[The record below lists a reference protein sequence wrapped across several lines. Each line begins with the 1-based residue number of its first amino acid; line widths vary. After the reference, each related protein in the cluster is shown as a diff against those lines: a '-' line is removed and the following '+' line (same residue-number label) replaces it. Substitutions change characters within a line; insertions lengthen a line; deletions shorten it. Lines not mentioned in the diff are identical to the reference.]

1 MSRARPANLAAS
13 VRQRL
18 LNLSVTQCED
28 PNLTLTRYAL
38 ERLLYRIAQS
48 AYGGQFILKGAMLF
62 ALWTK
67 SRHRPTRDLDL
78 LGFGEASRERLT
90 LVFQELCRVD
100 VEPDGLD
107 FDPDSIRV
115 AEIREGQ
122 SYRGQRVKLNARLGN
137 ANIPVQVDIGFGD
150 VVTPAAQEID
160 YPTLLDLPA
169 PRIRAYPPETV
180 VAEKL
185 QALVDLGMQ
194 NSRMKDFYDLWGLAR
209 EFSFEG
215 PTLVAAVSATFERRA
230 TTLPKTVPTGLSEE
244 FATDERKNKQWRAF
258 LERTQL
264 PEREL
269 SLLQVVDD
277 LRGFL
282 MPALLA
288 AAKSEDFRR
297 SWLGGAWTGRSKGD
311 A

>member
-1 MSRARPANLAAS
+1 M
-13 VRQRL
+13 
-18 LNLSVTQCED
+18 
-28 PNLTLTRYAL
+28 
-38 ERLLYRIAQS
+38 
-48 AYGGQFILKGAMLF
+48 
-62 ALWTK
+62 
-67 SRHRPTRDLDL
+67 
-78 LGFGEASRERLT
+78 
-90 LVFQELCRVD
+90 VD
-100 VEPDGLD
+100 C
-107 FDPDSIRV
+107 
-115 AEIREGQ
+115 
-122 SYRGQRVKLNARLGN
+122 
-137 ANIPVQVDIGFGD
+137 
-150 VVTPAAQEID
+150 
-160 YPTLLDLPA
+160 TLLDLPA

>member
-1 MSRARPANLAAS
+1 M
-13 VRQRL
+13 
-18 LNLSVTQCED
+18 
-28 PNLTLTRYAL
+28 
-38 ERLLYRIAQS
+38 
-48 AYGGQFILKGAMLF
+48 
-62 ALWTK
+62 
-67 SRHRPTRDLDL
+67 
-78 LGFGEASRERLT
+78 
-90 LVFQELCRVD
+90 
-100 VEPDGLD
+100 
-107 FDPDSIRV
+107 
-115 AEIREGQ
+115 
-122 SYRGQRVKLNARLGN
+122 KLNARLGN

-150 VVTPAAQEID
+150 VVTPAAQAID

-194 NSRMKDFYDLWGLAR
+194 NSRMKDFYDLWIIAR
-209 EFSFEG
+209 QFSFEG
-215 PTLVAAVSATFERRA
+215 QTLAAAVRATFERRA

-244 FATDERKNKQWRAF
+244 FATDEQKNKQWRAF

-277 LRGFL
+277 LRSFL

-288 AAKSEDFRR
+288 AEQGEDFQR
-297 SWLGGAWTGRSKGD
+297 SLTGGGWRGKLGGGE
-311 A
+311 

>member
-18 LNLSVTQCED
+18 LNLSVTRRED

-38 ERLLYRIAQS
+38 ERLLYRLAQS
-48 AYGGQFILKGAMLF
+48 EYVGQFILKGAMLF

-67 SRHRPTRDLDL
+67 SEHRPTRDLDL
-78 LGFGEASRERLT
+78 LGFGEASGESLT
-90 LVFQELCRVD
+90 AVFHELCGVE
-100 VEPDGLD
+100 VEPDGLE

-115 AEIREGQ
+115 TEIREGQ
-122 SYRGQRVKLNARLGN
+122 SYQGQRVKLNARLGN

-150 VVTPAAQEID
+150 VVTPAAQPID

-194 NSRMKDFYDLWGLAR
+194 NSRMKDFYDLWSIAR
-209 EFSFEG
+209 QFSFEG
-215 PTLVAAVSATFERRA
+215 QTLVAAVRAAFERRA

-244 FATDERKNKQWRAF
+244 FSTDEQKNTQWRAF

-264 PEREL
+264 
-269 SLLQVVDD
+269 
-277 LRGFL
+277 
-282 MPALLA
+282 
-288 AAKSEDFRR
+288 R
-297 SWLGGAWTGRSKGD
+297 SGIWASRKWLTTSGVS
-311 A
+311 

>member
-18 LNLSVTQCED
+18 LNMSATQRED
-28 PNLTLTRYAL
+28 SNLTLTRYAL

-48 AYGGQFILKGAMLF
+48 EYAGQFILKGAMLF
-62 ALWTK
+62 TLWTK

-90 LVFQELCRVD
+90 VVFQELCRVD
-100 VEPDGLD
+100 VEPDGLE

-122 SYRGQRVKLNARLGN
+122 SYQGQRVKLNARLGN
-137 ANIPVQVDIGFGD
+137 ANVPAQVDIGFGD
-150 VVTPAAQEID
+150 VVTPAAQAIE

-194 NSRMKDFYDLWGLAR
+194 NSRMKDFYDLWRLAR
-209 EFSFEG
+209 QFAFEG
-215 PTLVAAVSATFERRA
+215 QTLAAAVRATFERRA

-244 FATDERKNKQWRAF
+244 FATDEQKNKQWRAF

-277 LRGFL
+277 LRSFL
-282 MPALLA
+282 MPAVLA
-288 AAKSEDFRR
+288 AEQGEDFQR
-297 SWLGGAWTGRSKGD
+297 SWVHGTWRGKPRGGE
-311 A
+311 

>member
-1 MSRARPANLAAS
+1 MSWARPANLAAS

-18 LNLSVTQCED
+18 LNMSMTQRED

-48 AYGGQFILKGAMLF
+48 EYGGQFILKGAMLF

-67 SRHRPTRDLDL
+67 SGHRPTRDLDL

-90 LVFQELCRVD
+90 VVFQELCRVD
-100 VEPDGLD
+100 VQPDGLE

-122 SYRGQRVKLNARLGN
+122 SYQGQRVKLNARLGN
-137 ANIPVQVDIGFGD
+137 ANIPIQVDIGFGD
-150 VVTPAAQEID
+150 VVTPAAQVID

-194 NSRMKDFYDLWGLAR
+194 NSRMKDFYDLWSIAR
-209 EFSFEG
+209 QFSFEG
-215 PTLVAAVSATFERRA
+215 PTMVAAVRATFERRA

-244 FATDERKNKQWRAF
+244 FANDEQKNKQWRAF

-269 SLLQVVDD
+269 SLLQVVDG
-277 LRGFL
+277 LRSFL
-282 MPALLA
+282 MPAVLA
-288 AAKSEDFRR
+288 AEKGEDFRH
-297 SWLGGAWTGRSKGD
+297 SWVGGAWRGKLGGG
-311 A
+311 